1 MRKTEA
7 VAEVF
12 VTAFR
17 SLPQKE
23 KESIVQKLLD
33 DLEAK
38 IFSRKEWEEIEKLA
52 AEKGSVYTTGKQA
65 KQHLAKL

>member
-17 SLPQKE
+17 SLPRKE

-33 DLEAK
+33 DLESEM
-38 IFSRKEWEEIEKLA
+38 FSRKEWEEIGKLA
-52 AEKGSVYTTGKQA
+52 AEKGSVYATGKQA